1 MLLFAIDGARYDVYV
16 DQRTEV
22 GLTFHPFNIHINVQF
37 VFWCVSYTDI
47 RRGERGHV
55 LESVSEEGGRI

>member
-1 MLLFAIDGARYDVYV
+1 MEPDSTC
-16 DQRTEV
+16 TEV
-22 GLTFHPFNIHINVQF
+22 GLTFHPFNIHRNVQF

-55 LESVSEEGGRI
+55 LASVSVRVSVGVFV